1 MVNGCRSLVV
11 KHIHFNTYLNV
22 LNEHELGMITKEVVS
37 KLKHNVVY
45 VYLQFHRSIIPVYQR
60 IELNCSCQKQYRA
73 FRFERI
79 CWKGIIVHQIQGQ

>member
-1 MVNGCRSLVV
+1 MDAVHWLL
-11 KHIHFNTYLNV
+11 KHAHFKPILNF
-22 LNEHELGMITKEVVS
+22 LNEQKLATITKKVVS
-37 KLKHNVVY
+37 KLKHNLVY

-79 CWKGIIVHQIQGQ
+79 CWKGIIVHQIHSQ